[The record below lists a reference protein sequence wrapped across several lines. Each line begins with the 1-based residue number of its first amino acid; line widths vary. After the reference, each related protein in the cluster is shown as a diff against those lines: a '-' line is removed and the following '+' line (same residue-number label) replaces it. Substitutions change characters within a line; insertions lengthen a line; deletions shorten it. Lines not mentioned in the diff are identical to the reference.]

1 MLYLLRIVLVVL
13 LIVLLFR
20 AIFGSPSVRQQD
32 THDIKHDD
40 RDDNGRKVSKQTG
53 DYIEYEEIKEE

>member
-13 LIVLLFR
+13 LIILLFR
-20 AIFGSPSVRQQD
+20 AIFGSSSVRQQD
-32 THDIKHDD
+32 PPDIKHDD

-53 DYIEYEEIKEE
+53 DYVEYEEIKEE